1 MIKNVA
7 PKVLKVFSEVFLII
21 SSILLILDGKMA
33 SSKPS
38 RKKIKPIAV
47 NISLMIE
54 LDYLFLI
61 AGEIDFPK
69 NLKNS
74 LSGDKTSEVS
84 PPIRAVS

>member
-7 PKVLKVFSEVFLII
+7 PKVLKVFSVVLLII
-21 SSILLILDGKMA
+21 LSILLILDGKMA

-38 RKKIKPIAV
+38 KKKIKPIAV

-54 LDYLFLI
+54 LNYLFLT
-61 AGEIDFPK
+61 AGEIDLPK

-74 LSGDKTSEVS
+74 LSGDKTNEVS

>member
-7 PKVLKVFSEVFLII
+7 PNVLKVFSDVFLII

-33 SSKPS
+33 SNKPS
-38 RKKIKPIAV
+38 KKKSKPIAV
-47 NISLMIE
+47 KSSFIKE
-54 LDYLFLI
+54 LNYLFLI
-61 AGEIDFPK
+61 AGEIEFPK

-74 LSGDKTSEVS
+74 LSGDKTKEVS